1 MGKRASRALTR
12 PLPPVYAGSAVFPAL
27 PFFQERALSHSSETI
42 LPRSKLYPPRLQGV
56 IEAARLPAFALG
68 ATMVGY
74 GAIAREAGLDGWMT
88 VAATI
93 AVFGMPGQVAM
104 ITAVSVG
111 APFLVIFMAVA
122 MANMR
127 MLLIVITGSEMLK
140 MHQQKIPFWLQLAL
154 FHIMAIST
162 WVQMGY
168 VRDRYSAPELLNFVL
183 GFALTIAVFAVAG
196 SALGYFAADVIP
208 PDILR
213 VMIFVTPV
221 YLLLLL
227 INARQPGNRLAVVAG
242 GLFCPL
248 LYPLFGS
255 WAILL
260 AGLAGGS
267 VGLLLVKLWPG
278 RKQNG

>member
-1 MGKRASRALTR
+1 M
-12 PLPPVYAGSAVFPAL
+12 
-27 PFFQERALSHSSETI
+27 
-42 LPRSKLYPPRLQGV
+42 

-111 APFLVIFMAVA
+111 APFLVIFFAVA

-127 MLLIVITGSEMLK
+127 MLLIVVSANEMLQ
-140 MHQQKIPFWLQLAL
+140 MRQQKIPFWLQLSL

-168 VRDRYSAPELLNFVL
+168 VRDRYSAPELLNFVI
-183 GFALTIAVFAVAG
+183 GFALTIAVFAVTG

-208 PDILR
+208 PEILR

-227 INARQPGNRLAVVAG
+227 INARQLGNRLAVVAG

-260 AGLAGGS
+260 AGLAGGTAA
-267 VGLLLVKLWPG
+267 LLLIRLWAG
-278 RKQNG
+278 RRQDG